1 MSNPNENPVGFVEI
15 PVTNLERAI
24 HFYNAVFG
32 YDFKVED
39 IDGNRMAFS
48 PFDEVKPGACFALTQ
63 GEIYV
68 PTHHGAVVYLNTL
81 DIDST
86 LARATAQGSKQLYPK
101 TAIGP
106 RGFVA
111 EFEDSE
117 GNRIA
122 LYQPPAAE

>member
-24 HFYNAVFG
+24 QFYTAVFG
-32 YDFKVED
+32 YDFTVEEV
-39 IDGNRMAFS
+39 DGNRMAFS
-48 PFDEVKPGACFALTQ
+48 PFDEQRPGVSFALTQ

-68 PTHHGAVVYLNTL
+68 PGHHGAVVYLNTL
-81 DIDST
+81 DIDAT
-86 LARATAQGSKQLYPK
+86 IARAATQGSKQLYPK
-101 TAIGP
+101 SSIGP